1 MSEGRIKT
9 GVYHAEIKDR
19 DKEEL
24 HESWRLGKVKVI
36 CATIGVSIVPTG
48 CCACGTNTISHVILA
63 FGLGIDKKD
72 VRFVIHHSV
81 RPLESGF

>member
-24 HESWRLGKVKVI
+24 HESWRLGEVKVI
-36 CATIGVSIVPTG
+36 CATIGASIVPTG
-48 CCACGTNTISHVILA
+48 SCTCETNMA
-63 FGLGIDKKD
+63 F
-72 VRFVIHHSV
+72 
-81 RPLESGF
+81 

>member
-24 HESWRLGKVKVI
+24 HENWHLGKVKVM
-36 CATIGVSIVPTG
+36 CATIGVFILYRLGVVRE
-48 CCACGTNTISHVILA
+48 TNTISRGILA
-63 FGLGIDKKD
+63 FGLGIDKKN

-81 RPLESGF
+81 RPLQSGL

>member
-24 HESWRLGKVKVI
+24 HERWRSGEVKVM
-36 CATIGVSIVPTG
+36 CATIGVSTAVTWS
-48 CCACGTNTISHVILA
+48 CAELTL
-63 FGLGIDKKD
+63 
-72 VRFVIHHSV
+72 HHMS
-81 RPLESGF
+81 F